1 MDGKLWEEAR
11 SALAGVAELSHL
23 KGGEGL
29 DIYCLNSHE
38 YRLDLQVRS
47 RSYFTVKGTYCRQNE
62 IDVNNFFNNIVPEG
76 YLARLFTTSLL
87 IPPQVRHPSA
97 KN

>member
-38 YRLDLQVRS
+38 YRLDLRVRS
-47 RSYFTVKGTYCRQNE
+47 WSYFTSKELTLDRM
-62 IDVNNFFNNIVPEG
+62 
-76 YLARLFTTSLL
+76 
-87 IPPQVRHPSA
+87 
-97 KN
+97 K